1 MASPTTEACEDAML
15 TFLASESPESVSGIV
30 DSYVWAVAH
39 TWDPQVVI
47 GAANSLLTEGYIE
60 TSPVSTSFY
69 TLSAEA
75 TSILKEGSQEF
86 RVLEAV
92 TAAGKLT
99 MEALQAQL
107 GADVSKIGMGNCL
120 KNKWVQKDGSD
131 LVPAVSLADVQ
142 DSTQM
147 ALKALADGDYS
158 VDAIDEKVRRW
169 PDTYTSASMLL
180 VNLTN
185 QFVFLERPHSIS
197 PTR

>member
-1 MASPTTEACEDAML
+1 MASSTTEACEDAML

>member
-1 MASPTTEACEDAML
+1 MASTTEACEDAML
-15 TFLASESPESVSGIV
+15 TFLASESPESANGIA

-39 TWDPQVVI
+39 AWDPQVVI

-86 RVLEAV
+86 RVLDAV

-99 MEALQAQL
+99 MEVLHAQL

-120 KNKWVQKDGSD
+120 KNKWVQKDGAD

-147 ALKALADGDYS
+147 ALKTLADGDYS
-158 VDAIDEKVRRW
+158 VDAIDEKVRRC
-169 PDTYTSASMLL
+169 PFHL
-180 VNLTN
+180 
-185 QFVFLERPHSIS
+185 
-197 PTR
+197 